1 MGLSF
6 RISDFDQMLIR
17 FYLVTGNDTGW
28 AEGNFRWGLLSNKK
42 NGFLS
47 KNFTF

>member
-1 MGLSF
+1 MALTVPIYDILSVVLKKM
-6 RISDFDQMLIR
+6 IIVQKQA
-17 FYLVTGNDTGW
+17 GW